1 MNQLPS
7 VMTLVEILRREQL
20 DTDMVLSDY
29 PAPWT

>member
-7 VMTLVEILRREQL
+7 VMTLVEILRCEQL
-20 DTDMVLSDY
+20 NTYMVLSDY